1 MKTNLYFLLSAFL
14 SFSVYSYG
22 QLDPVIDPN
31 QKSDVF
37 NYSVLENKPLFGGA
51 ENYKKSEELLY
62 EYVQL
67 QLDSLGLEEGLKAY
81 ISFVI
86 DIDGSVID
94 VSLSYGKNAQ
104 FNQVALEIISK
115 LPKWKPASKNGER
128 VKSSFIIEIKT

>member
-51 ENYKKSEELLY
+51 ENYEESEELLR

-67 QLDSLGLEEGLKAY
+67 RLDSLGFEEGLKAY

-86 DIDGSVID
+86 DKDGSVKN
-94 VSLSYGKNAQ
+94 VELSYGKDSQ
-104 FNQVALEIISK
+104 LNQKAMEIISK
-115 LPKWKPASKNGER
+115 LPKWQPASKNGE
-128 VKSSFIIEIKT
+128 